1 MKPLNASCKVKEYF
15 TKRENNLRQND
26 KKIRLIKDRILV
38 KMKLAEKYL
47 YVKRNPNIWR
57 HRDFHDIENEQKNYL
72 VIATKYFVTLQNNS
86 GLLICKI
93 T

>member
-1 MKPLNASCKVKEYF
+1 MKPLNALCKVKEYF
-15 TKRENNLRQND
+15 KRDETNYD
-26 KKIRLIKDRILV
+26 KKIKKSGCTIIRILV

-47 YVKRNPNIWR
+47 FIKRNPNIWR